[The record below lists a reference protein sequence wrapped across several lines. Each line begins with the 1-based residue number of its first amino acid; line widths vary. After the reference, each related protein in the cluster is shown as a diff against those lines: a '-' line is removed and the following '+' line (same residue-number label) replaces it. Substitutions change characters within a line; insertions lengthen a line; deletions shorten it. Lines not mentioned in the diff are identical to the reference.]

1 MEGFGGDMMAYPQ
14 SIAKMF
20 SEFSH
25 ASPGMGRGEEGE
37 KTGWR
42 EDGKEE
48 GCRRDWEGGKDGSN
62 RGRGRREGNKEKGGK
77 RRTEG

>member
-25 ASPGMGRGEEGE
+25 ASPGMGRE
-37 KTGWR
+37 R
-42 EDGKEE
+42 KE
-48 GCRRDWEGGKDGSN
+48 RRQGGGREGGATG
-62 RGRGRREGNKEKGGK
+62 GGGGEGNMEKGGK